1 MNTSINQYTN
11 TMGKIKEEIQN
22 LFDTCERLYQI
33 GGASAVIEY
42 IEESFRQGQDMIIL
56 DVVYERCEACDAEM
70 PSLNHTCLVCGQPTH
85 LTKQQLVDAV
95 IEDLKRGF
103 EQGDYTVLDELLNKL
118 SIKTLVQSLPEEN
131 WDEYKELNNSYFEI
145 MNQDFCDDSRREEI
159 QIHAGEH
166 GNIFIF
172 QDDGKLGFIIDAYG
186 EQDHVSTMQV
196 WEEDLNPDEELLE
209 ESNAPENFSLVEVED
224 FKDEWGQF
232 HDEIC
237 AALDVPDSNDADD
250 ILMDDYFWL
259 ATDNK
264 WFPKCSSLYSEREQA
279 IADYLRA

>member
-1 MNTSINQYTN
+1 
-11 TMGKIKEEIQN
+11 MGKVKNEIQE
-22 LFDTCERLYQI
+22 LRDTCERKYNE
-33 GGASAVIEY
+33 GGYIAVIEY
-42 IEESFRQGQDMIIL
+42 IDEAKRQGDNIL
-56 DVVYERCEACDAEM
+56 ILEVVEERCKACDAEM
-70 PSLNHTCLVCGQPTH
+70 PSLNHTCLVCGQTTSPT
-85 LTKQQLVDAV
+85 KEQLVDAV

-103 EQGDYTVLDELLNKL
+103 EHGDYTVLDELLNKL

-145 MNQDFCDDSRREEI
+145 MNQDFCEDSRREEI

-166 GNIFIF
+166 GNIFLF
-172 QDDGKLGFIIDAYG
+172 QDDGKLGFIIDVYG
-186 EQDHVSTMQV
+186 EQDHVNTMQV
-196 WEEDLNPDEELLE
+196 WEEDLDPDDELLE
-209 ESNAPENFSLVEVED
+209 ESNAPENFSMVEVED

-237 AALDVPDSNDADD
+237 AALNVPDSNDADD
-250 ILMDDYFWL
+250 ILMGDYFWL

-264 WFPKCSSLYSEREQA
+264 WFPKCSSMYSEREQA